1 MVLAL
6 QAIHWLDTP
15 MRWITDLGSM
25 KVSMVLV
32 SLVYWCVHPRQGL
45 RVGLLLLA
53 GSALC
58 WTLKLGYA
66 GPRPFWYSA
75 LVDAKSVEFSFGL
88 PSGHAMNSVIIWGF
102 LAMMASRRWA
112 WGLAV
117 GLMFLVGLSRIY
129 LGVHFPSD
137 VLLGW
142 LLGAVML
149 WLEHR
154 WSRPLEAWA
163 QRLSLPHKWLLAWG
177 AALLLLLP
185 SLILAGP
192 IRAELPLDWVT
203 TALKSAPGRMMD
215 PFSLKS
221 SVDAAGGCLGL
232 MLGGFWLAAGPG
244 WRLLTGARQ
253 QFLGCA
259 LGFAGAG
266 LLVLAG
272 KLLIP
277 LDDSAFNLAL
287 RFARYA
293 LVGVWLTALAP
304 FCFHRL
310 GLAPSKLGANP

>member
-6 QAIHWLDTP
+6 QAIHWLDAP

-25 KVSMVLV
+25 KVSMVLIAV
-32 SLVYWCVHPRQGL
+32 VYWCVHPRQGL

-66 GPRPFWYSA
+66 GPRPFWYSS
-75 LVDAKSVEFSFGL
+75 LVEVKSVEFSFGL

-102 LAMMASRRWA
+102 LAMMAGRWWA

-149 WLEHR
+149 WLAHR
-154 WSRPLEAWA
+154 WAGSIEPWA
-163 QRLSLPHKWLLAWG
+163 LRLSLPHKWLLAWG
-177 AALLLLLP
+177 TALLLLLP

-304 FCFHRL
+304 FCFQRL
-310 GLAPSKLGANP
+310 GLTPSSPSARP

>member
-1 MVLAL
+1 
-6 QAIHWLDTP
+6 
-15 MRWITDLGSM
+15 
-25 KVSMVLV
+25 VSMVLV
-32 SLVYWCVHPRQGL
+32 SLVYWGVHPRQGL

-75 LVDAKSVEFSFGL
+75 LVEVKSVEFSFGL

-102 LAMMASRRWA
+102 LATMAGRRWA

-117 GLMFLVGLSRIY
+117 ALIFLVGLSRIY

-142 LLGAVML
+142 LLGVVML
-149 WLEHR
+149 RLAHH
-154 WSRPLEAWA
+154 WA
-163 QRLSLPHKWLLAWG
+163 GSIEPWAHRLSLPHKWLLAWG
-177 AALLLLLP
+177 TALLLLLP

-192 IRAELPLDWVT
+192 LRVDLPPDWVT

-232 MLGGFWLAAGPG
+232 MLGGFWLAASPR
-244 WRLLTGARQ
+244 WLPLTGERERV
-253 QFLGCA
+253 LGCA